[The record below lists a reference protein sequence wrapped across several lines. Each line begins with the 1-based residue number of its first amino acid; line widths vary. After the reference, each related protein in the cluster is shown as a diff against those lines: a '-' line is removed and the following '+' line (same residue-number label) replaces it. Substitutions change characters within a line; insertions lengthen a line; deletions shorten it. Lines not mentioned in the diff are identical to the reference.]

1 MDAKCPTC
9 GQVIAVDDTATGRI
23 GWCPAC
29 KGLYEV
35 ASAGRLRAVGTKG
48 RDGAGGAASGAESDV
63 RYKCAK
69 CKTVLESSSALAGR
83 EDKCPICGHSNV
95 VPAGRRR
102 KKVKRQEELVFLEAG
117 AQEDDSSAGTAS
129 EQDENVFGSNPVPDL
144 QVAVGDGKV
153 GRAPEALGVDA
164 QDASE
169 VPMAAD
175 EAIGERT
182 DREHVPADQVP
193 PADMPGEPQWF
204 YVSGG
209 EQVGPVSFGVVRD
222 LVRTGH
228 LQASSMVWREGMDRW
243 AQLGTTP
250 EFCDMPTATMS
261 QPPTV
266 QQLPVQRQEGLSLHR
281 QRIAIACAAGVG
293 MIATFLPW
301 VKAPIVG
308 TVDGTA
314 GDGWIT
320 FGLYAVALIVAFV
333 GDRRKLLSGGKRL
346 GAIIPAALASLIG
359 IWKIVDFRARMSDV
373 PKDNPFA
380 EALAQTVQ
388 LGVGLYLVVIA
399 GIVVVIFTFVFKNR
413 GHFRPSA
420 Q

>member
-1 MDAKCPTC
+1 M
-9 GQVIAVDDTATGRI
+9 
-23 GWCPAC
+23 
-29 KGLYEV
+29 L
-35 ASAGRLRAVGTKG
+35 
-48 RDGAGGAASGAESDV
+48 
-63 RYKCAK
+63 
-69 CKTVLESSSALAGR
+69 
-83 EDKCPICGHSNV
+83 
-95 VPAGRRR
+95 
-102 KKVKRQEELVFLEAG
+102 
-117 AQEDDSSAGTAS
+117 
-129 EQDENVFGSNPVPDL
+129 DL
-144 QVAVGDGKV
+144 QAAVGDGEA
-153 GRAPEALGVDA
+153 GRASEAFGVDT
-164 QDASE
+164 QGASE

-175 EAIGERT
+175 EAIGERA
-182 DREHVPADQVP
+182 DREHAPAGQVS
-193 PADMPGEPQWF
+193 PADMPGGPQWF

-243 AQLGTTP
+243 AQLGTTR
-250 EFCDMPTATMS
+250 EFCDTPTAAMS

-266 QQLPVQRQEGLSLHR
+266 QQLPVQRQDGLSLHR

-320 FGLYAVALIVAFV
+320 FGLYAVALIVSFV

-346 GAIIPAALASLIG
+346 GAIIPAVLASLIG

-380 EALAQTVQ
+380 EAFAHTVQ
-388 LGVGLYLVVIA
+388 LGIGLYLVVIA
-399 GIVVVIFTFVFKNR
+399 GIVLVVLAFVFKNR